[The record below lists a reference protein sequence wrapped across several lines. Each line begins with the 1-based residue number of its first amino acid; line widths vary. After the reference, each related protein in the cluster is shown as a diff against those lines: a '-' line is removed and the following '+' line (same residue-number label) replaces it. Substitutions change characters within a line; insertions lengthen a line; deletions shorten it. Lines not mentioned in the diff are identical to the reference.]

1 MHVSLVKSVA
11 FNRETMNCNQ
21 VIIIE
26 GGNGQEISE
35 IQRECKVSCA
45 TFVHVRYGDRVWRPL
60 DFLCSIQKGKKR
72 PLQRVTGKF
81 CGRRDSSLRCSRSNQ
96 RFPASDHPPHDPSSS
111 STMNPKADDR
121 TIDPRARSIRRYARG
136 ELRQS
141 SSTAHHNFRL
151 ARSIPRLKNHLLFAN
166 HSLQPPLSSFSSS
179 FTFFLLLLFSLY
191 LSFCCV
197 VVLLYFSSYAQFC
210 VLLPPVTLAEN
221 NNNICSLPT
230 DKGRR

>member
-1 MHVSLVKSVA
+1 MFPL
-11 FNRETMNCNQ
+11 EL
-21 VIIIE
+21 
-26 GGNGQEISE
+26 
-35 IQRECKVSCA
+35 
-45 TFVHVRYGDRVWRPL
+45 TFPCFR
-60 DFLCSIQKGKKR
+60 
-72 PLQRVTGKF
+72 
-81 CGRRDSSLRCSRSNQ
+81 SSAAR
-96 RFPASDHPPHDPSSS
+96 HPSSS

-121 TIDPRARSIRRYARG
+121 TIDPRARSIPRYARG

-151 ARSIPRLKNHLLFAN
+151 ARSIPPLKNYLLFAN

-179 FTFFLLLLFSLY
+179 FTFFFLLLFSLY